1 MPWDD
6 PEGWDGEGGVRGG
19 SGRAAH
25 VNPWLI
31 HVSVWQKP
39 LQYCKVI
46 SLQLIKINGKNKTLK
61 KKKRLHSGHCVPS
74 GSARSRYGVCLVWF
88 LSAREAC
95 LAVGISTL
103 WLPRYAVQSPPRVN
117 RWVPVLLKNGVSPV
131 RATCSFPSSLSH
143 TLFYLLNGIPGAR
156 PRKGTCDHFHFH
168 SRCTAR
174 SRDLGSRSCHVGLP
188 ARRVGNRI
196 IRQNSKT
203 TRSSP

>member
-31 HVSVWQKP
+31 HVSVLQKP
-39 LQYCKVI
+39 LQYYKVI

-61 KKKRLHSGHCVPS
+61 KKKRLHSGHCLPS

-117 RWVPVLLKNGVSPV
+117 RWVPVLLKNGVSP
-131 RATCSFPSSLSH
+131 APFLLHFPIHCFIYWTGSL
-143 TLFYLLNGIPGAR
+143 A
-156 PRKGTCDHFHFH
+156 
-168 SRCTAR
+168 
-174 SRDLGSRSCHVGLP
+174 LGRERERVTISIFTTDALRGLE
-188 ARRVGNRI
+188 
-196 IRQNSKT
+196 T
-203 TRSSP
+203 